1 MPPQIGNTTAIDS
14 SAAAPAGAALSRTFR
29 ALRHRNYRLFFAG
42 QSISQTGTWM
52 QTIAQAWLVLE
63 LTNSKAALGTVT
75 MLQFLPITI
84 FVLVAGVVVDR
95 VPKHRFLI
103 VTQSLAAAQAAAL
116 ALLVWTGQVR
126 LWHVYGLAFVLG
138 LANAFDQPTRQS
150 FVVEMVGKDDLPNAI
165 ALNSGMF
172 NAARLLGPAV
182 GGFVIATI
190 GVRGA
195 FLANAVSFLPVI
207 AALLLIDP
215 SQLRSPPRAA
225 SSSRAHPLREV
236 TEGLRYALAT
246 PSALL
251 VVLMLAFI
259 GTFGYNFSV
268 VLPLVD
274 RYVLHRGS
282 VGLGLMTASVG
293 AGALLAA
300 AALAAQRRASLRT
313 MLAGAGAFGLALA
326 GVGVSRWFPVTVALL
341 VLVGAAG
348 TFFTATANTT
358 LQLSAPDELRGRVMS
373 LYMLLFAGS
382 TPVGGYLTGRLAQ
395 HLGVPET
402 VILEGSLCLAGFA
415 LGVAYYTSHRAHFGI
430 TASEA
435 PAPRSP

>member
-1 MPPQIGNTTAIDS
+1 
-14 SAAAPAGAALSRTFR
+14 
-29 ALRHRNYRLFFAG
+29 
-42 QSISQTGTWM
+42 M

-75 MLQFLPITI
+75 MLQFLPITV

-95 VPKHRFLI
+95 VPKHRFL
-103 VTQSLAAAQAAAL
+103 VLTQTLAAAQAASL
-116 ALLVWTGQVR
+116 ALLVWSGQVR

-215 SQLRSPPRAA
+215 SQLRSSPRVA
-225 SSSRAHPLREV
+225 SSRAHPLREV

-246 PSALL
+246 PPALL
-251 VVLMLAFI
+251 VVLMLAFV

-293 AGALLAA
+293 AGALVAA
-300 AALAAQRRASLRT
+300 AALAAQRRSSLRT

-395 HLGVPET
+395 HVGVPET
-402 VILEGSLCLAGFA
+402 VMLEASLCLAGFA
-415 LGVAYYTSHRAHFGI
+415 LGVAYYTSHRAHFGL
-430 TASEA
+430 TAREA
-435 PAPRSP
+435 PAHGSP